1 MVNYE
6 FRNTELSLQAAINL
20 QITMEANT
28 KSIWKY
34 KIGKLH
40 EWSKKYAIT
49 HNSSYSINMKIL
61 VNGDQTLA
69 K

>member
-6 FRNTELSLQAAINL
+6 FRNTELSFQASINL
-20 QITMEANT
+20 QLTMETNT
-28 KSIWKY
+28 RSTWKY
-34 KIGKLH
+34 EIKKLH
-40 EWSKKYAIT
+40 ESRKKYTIT